1 MRFWR
6 FVPLLVCAAIG
17 CQDPASKKS
26 PSDAGGPFAFPRKHD
41 GTRPVT
47 VVATTGMVADL
58 VRHVGGERVQ
68 VTQLFGAGIDPHLYK
83 ATSRDTGLLSKA
95 DLIVYSG
102 HHLEGKMT
110 ELFEHLARKVP
121 TVSVTDGLPVGE
133 LLKDE
138 HGVVDPHVWFDVSL
152 WSRGADVVRDAL
164 AEYDPA
170 HAEGYRERAKAYRT
184 KLDALD
190 ADTATRMKAIDV
202 KQRVLVTSHDAFRYF
217 GRRYAVEVRGIQGI
231 TTEAEASVR
240 DIQDLAAFLA
250 ARKIPAVFVESS
262 VNPRNIEAL
271 REGCKSKGHDVAVG
285 GELFSDAMGAEGT
298 PEGTYEGMIRKN
310 VDTIAKA
317 LSGTSRD
324 R

>member
-1 MRFWR
+1 MRFLR
-6 FVPLLVCAAIG
+6 FGTLFLLAAIG
-17 CQDPASKKS
+17 CQDPATKQHHTDS
-26 PSDAGGPFAFPRKHD
+26 GPISFPRKHD
-41 GTRPVT
+41 GTRPVQ

-58 VRHVGGERVQ
+58 VRHVGGDRVQ
-68 VTQLFGAGIDPHLYK
+68 VTQLLGAGVDPHLYK
-83 ATSRDTGLLSKA
+83 ATSRDTGLLAKA

-110 ELFEHLARKVP
+110 ELFESLSRKVP
-121 TVSVTDGLPVGE
+121 TVSVTDRLPLSG

-164 AEYDPA
+164 VAYDA
-170 HAEGYRERAKAYRT
+170 VHADGYRERAKNYRA

-190 ADTATRMKAIDV
+190 VETTARMKAIDA

-217 GRRYAVEVRGIQGI
+217 GRRYEVEVRGIQGI

-240 DIQDLAAFLA
+240 DLQDLAAFLA
-250 ARKIPAVFVESS
+250 SRKIPAVFVESS

-271 REGCKSKGHDVAVG
+271 REGCKAKGHDVAVG

-317 LSGTSRD
+317 LSGESRD

>member
-1 MRFWR
+1 MRNIWYGVF
-6 FVPLLVCAAIG
+6 FLLAAVG
-17 CQDPASKKS
+17 CNDPASKQH
-26 PSDAGGPFAFPRKHD
+26 GGPAEGAFDFPRTHED
-41 GTRPVT
+41 GQPVN

-58 VRHVGGERVQ
+58 VRNVGGDRVK
-68 VTQLFGAGIDPHLYK
+68 VTQLFGAGVDPHLYK

-121 TVSVTDGLPVGE
+121 TVSVTDRLPVAE
-133 LLKDE
+133 LLRDE

-164 AEYDPA
+164 IEYNPS
-170 HAEGYRERAKAYRT
+170 HADAYRNRAKAFRA

-190 ADTATRMKAIDV
+190 AETTTRMKAIDE

-217 GRRYAVEVRGIQGI
+217 GRRYGIEVKGIQGI

-240 DIQDLAAFLA
+240 DLQDLAAFLA
-250 ARKIPAVFVESS
+250 SRKIPAVFVESS

-271 REGCKSKGHDVAVG
+271 REGCKANGHDVAVG

-310 VDTIAKA
+310 VDTIANA
-317 LSGTSRD
+317 LSGRKGD